1 MRRFAPQL
9 FAQLFCIPLMLVLFS
24 TAHGQYSVERHT
36 SQEQVQSLELLVS
49 NVRRSINLDSR
60 QNQQIQTS
68 VRDDFRRLQ
77 KVNNDLMTRM
87 FVRSSFATQ
96 EITQKEVRSSLGEIK
111 KIAKR
116 LRLDLAIPEVKS
128 AETSYHVTLSP
139 GLLLLDKAV
148 MSFVENPLFQQPRVI
163 DAELASTAERDLNEI
178 LLLSDFLRKLTNG
191 D

>member
-9 FAQLFCIPLMLVLFS
+9 FAQLFCTPLMLILFS
-24 TAHGQYSVERHT
+24 TAHGQNPVERHT
-36 SQEQVQSLELLVS
+36 SQEQVRNLELLVS
-49 NVRRSINLDSR
+49 NVRRNINLDSR
-60 QNQQIQTS
+60 QNQQIQLS
-68 VRDDFRRLQ
+68 VRDDFRKLQ

-116 LRLDLAIPEVKS
+116 LRLDLAIPEVKAS
-128 AETSYHVTLSP
+128 ETSYHVTLSP
-139 GLLLLDKAV
+139 GLLMLDKAV

-163 DAELASTAERDLNEI
+163 DAELASRAEKDLNEI
-178 LLLSDFLRKLTNG
+178 LLLSDFLRGLTKE

>member
-24 TAHGQYSVERHT
+24 SAHGQYQIERQT
-36 SQEQVQSLELLVS
+36 SQEQVKNLELLVS
-49 NVRRSINLDSR
+49 NVRRNINLDSR
-60 QNQQIQTS
+60 QNQQIQLS
-68 VRDDFRRLQ
+68 VRDDFRKLQ

-116 LRLDLAIPEVKS
+116 LRFDLAIPEVKAS
-128 AETSYHVTLSP
+128 ETSYHLALSP
-139 GLLLLDKAV
+139 GLLMLDKAV

-163 DAELASTAERDLNEI
+163 DAELASRAEKDLNEI
-178 LLLSDFLRKLTNG
+178 LLLSDFLRGLTKE

>member
-1 MRRFAPQL
+1 
-9 FAQLFCIPLMLVLFS
+9 MLILFS
-24 TAHGQYSVERHT
+24 IAHGQYPAERHT
-36 SQEQVQSLELLVS
+36 SQEQVRNLELLVS
-49 NVRRSINLDSR
+49 NVRRNINLDSR
-60 QNQQIQTS
+60 QNQQIQLS
-68 VRDDFRRLQ
+68 VRDDFRKLQ

-116 LRLDLAIPEVKS
+116 LRLDLAIPEVKAS
-128 AETSYHVTLSP
+128 ETSYHVTLSP
-139 GLLLLDKAV
+139 GLLMLDKAV

-163 DAELASTAERDLNEI
+163 DAELASRAEKDLNEI
-178 LLLSDFLRKLTNG
+178 LLLSDFLRGLTKE